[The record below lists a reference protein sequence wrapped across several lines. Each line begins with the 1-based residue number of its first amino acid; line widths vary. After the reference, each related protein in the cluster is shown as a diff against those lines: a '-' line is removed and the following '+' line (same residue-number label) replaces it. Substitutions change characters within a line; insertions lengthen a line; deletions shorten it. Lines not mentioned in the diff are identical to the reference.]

1 MIGLEMRAK
10 CVDHC
15 TVITAL
21 KVNIYKLI
29 KYDRYLLDHKEG
41 EFWPVGW
48 SANFLMMATSLLS
61 VMWGGI
67 FLKQSLV
74 GLTNMLRFFNID
86 RLYFSSL
93 VGFSKSV
100 LDTPYGKTLIIPTSF
115 HWKFLV
121 WEQKMSMIRVTF
133 IVSSFKY

>member
-1 MIGLEMRAK
+1 MIGLSMMVK
-10 CVDHC
+10 CADHC

-41 EFWPVGW
+41 KFWPVGW

-61 VMWGGI
+61 VMWAGI

-74 GLTNMLRFFNID
+74 GLTNMLRFFNIE

-93 VGFSKSV
+93 VRFSKSV
-100 LDTPYGKTLIIPTSF
+100 LDTPYGTTLILPTSF

-133 IVSSFKY
+133 IISSFKY